1 MPAGLLTEPWREDMR
16 DAVRREPAAETP
28 LMPACGLTPA
38 ICRHQTSELRCGYP
52 KKQIRQIAHH
62 RLAVLHH
69 KLGRRQR
76 VGGLARE
83 AQLREVARQVLQRA
97 VEHVALR
104 LGLLEQAAQ
113 PLELALLLGPALLA
127 PVPLVGRHALC

>member
-1 MPAGLLTEPWREDMR
+1 MR

-28 LMPACGLTPA
+28 LIPACGLTPA
-38 ICRHQTSELRCGYP
+38 ICRSRHTSELRGGTR
-52 KKQIRQIAHH
+52 KEMKRFAHH

-69 KLGRRQR
+69 ELGRRQR

-97 VEHVALR
+97 VEHVTLR

-113 PLELALLLGPALLA
+113 ALELALLLGPALLA
-127 PVPLVGRHALC
+127 PVPLVGRHTLR

>member
-1 MPAGLLTEPWREDMR
+1 MR

-38 ICRHQTSELRCGYP
+38 ICRHHTSELR
-52 KKQIRQIAHH
+52 IRVSQETNQTDCAHH
-62 RLAVLHH
+62 RLAVRHH

-97 VEHVALR
+97 VEHVTLR

-113 PLELALLLGPALLA
+113 ALELALLLGPALLA
-127 PVPLVGRHALC
+127 PVPLVGRHTLR